1 MHKKIEIEF
10 ELLIDLDMLP
20 KIGKGI
26 QGRVCHA
33 IHQYAKTCNQPGM
46 QTIQMVDNV
55 SKIICTVDSFKW
67 EKHQRSMKV
76 L

>member
-10 ELLIDLDMLP
+10 ELLVDLDMLP

-33 IHQYAKTCNQPGM
+33 IHQYAKTCNQTGCKQSVWLVM
-46 QTIQMVDNV
+46 SQKL
-55 SKIICTVDSFKW
+55 S
-67 EKHQRSMKV
+67 V

>member
-46 QTIQMVDNV
+46 QTI
-55 SKIICTVDSFKW
+55 
-67 EKHQRSMKV
+67 
-76 L
+76 